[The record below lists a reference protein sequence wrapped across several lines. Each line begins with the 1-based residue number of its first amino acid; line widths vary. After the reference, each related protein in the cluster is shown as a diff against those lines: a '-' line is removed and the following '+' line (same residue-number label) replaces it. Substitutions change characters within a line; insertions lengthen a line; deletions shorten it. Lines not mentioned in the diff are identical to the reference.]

1 MLNVSSKSK
10 SKSCCR
16 DVHGGLG
23 YSDDLELIAPSRDA
37 MQAMLQ
43 EALDAGAIGLS
54 TGLAYAS
61 AAPATTEEVIG
72 LARLLQPAGALCE
85 YHCMLGHSLRS
96 YGVSG

>member
-1 MLNVSSKSK
+1 
-10 SKSCCR
+10 
-16 DVHGGLG
+16 
-23 YSDDLELIAPSRDA
+23 
-37 MQAMLQ
+37 MLQ

-85 YHCMLGHSLRS
+85 PPHAATTLDPCVPRG
-96 YGVSG
+96 